1 MFNEKKKQFTIA
13 GKKIE
18 VSTGKLARQATG
30 AVQIKCGDTI
40 LLVTVTK
47 SEKVKKEL
55 DYFPLMVDFEEKIYS
70 VGRIPG
76 GYNRREGKA
85 SDKAVL
91 ISRLI
96 DRPIRPLFPSTYR
109 NEVQVNAM
117 TLSTDQ
123 TFPPDTLA
131 MLGVGFALEISGLPV
146 AGPVGAVRVGLD
158 ENSEFLINPS
168 ENEVL
173 SSDLDLVIAGT
184 EDSVMMVE
192 AGANFVDDE
201 KVVDAIEYGHGF
213 IKEQV
218 KYIKE
223 FAAELNVV
231 KEEYE
236 APEANPKLVEII
248 ASNASEDLKASM
260 QNTTKASRRE
270 WLAKA
275 QEKVDAAIDAL
286 PEDDDLHEYL
296 LDNPYAMGNEMKS
309 LEKKILRKQISETGV
324 RADGRVVD
332 QVRPLDIEVGNIPN
346 VHGDGLF
353 TRGNT
358 QVLSLLILASEKLA
372 RFLDGID
379 SQTEKHFM
387 HNYNFPG
394 WSVGEP
400 KPNRGPGRREIGHG
414 ALAERAIEPSL
425 PSREEFPYAMRIV
438 SEVLESSGSTSMG
451 ATCGSSLALLDAGV
465 PVKSPVSGIAMG
477 LIKEE
482 TNTTVLSDIHELEDF
497 LGDMDFKVA
506 GNDSGITA
514 LQMDIKIKGISI
526 EILRQAI
533 RQAKAGRVHIL
544 KAMTD
549 VIAAPR
555 NELRANSPRIDVVK
569 ISPDK
574 IGAVIGPSGKNIKW
588 ITEET
593 NCEINISDEGN
604 VAIYS
609 SNQDE
614 SDLAK
619 KYVLAIAEGV
629 KQGDVWDG
637 EVVKVL
643 DGVGVIVQLIPG
655 VSGLVHI
662 SQIAHEKVDKV
673 DKYFKV
679 GDKTRVL
686 VQGMDFKGRV
696 SLSVKALIDGGD
708 KEKEKKEEAPAA

>member
-1 MFNEKKKQFTIA
+1 M
-13 GKKIE
+13 
-18 VSTGKLARQATG
+18 
-30 AVQIKCGDTI
+30 
-40 LLVTVTK
+40 
-47 SEKVKKEL
+47 
-55 DYFPLMVDFEEKIYS
+55 
-70 VGRIPG
+70 
-76 GYNRREGKA
+76 
-85 SDKAVL
+85 
-91 ISRLI
+91 
-96 DRPIRPLFPSTYR
+96 LFRS
-109 NEVQVNAM
+109 
-117 TLSTDQ
+117 
-123 TFPPDTLA
+123 
-131 MLGVGFALEISGLPV
+131 
-146 AGPVGAVRVGLD
+146 
-158 ENSEFLINPS
+158 
-168 ENEVL
+168 
-173 SSDLDLVIAGT
+173 
-184 EDSVMMVE
+184 
-192 AGANFVDDE
+192 
-201 KVVDAIEYGHGF
+201 
-213 IKEQV
+213 
-218 KYIKE
+218 
-223 FAAELNVV
+223 
-231 KEEYE
+231 
-236 APEANPKLVEII
+236 
-248 ASNASEDLKASM
+248 
-260 QNTTKASRRE
+260 
-270 WLAKA
+270 
-275 QEKVDAAIDAL
+275 
-286 PEDDDLHEYL
+286 
-296 LDNPYAMGNEMKS
+296 
-309 LEKKILRKQISETGV
+309 
-324 RADGRVVD
+324 
-332 QVRPLDIEVGNIPN
+332 
-346 VHGDGLF
+346 
-353 TRGNT
+353 
-358 QVLSLLILASEKLA
+358 
-372 RFLDGID
+372 
-379 SQTEKHFM
+379 
-387 HNYNFPG
+387 
-394 WSVGEP
+394 
-400 KPNRGPGRREIGHG
+400 RGPGRREIGHG

-643 DGVGVIVQLIPG
+643 DGVGVIVELIPG